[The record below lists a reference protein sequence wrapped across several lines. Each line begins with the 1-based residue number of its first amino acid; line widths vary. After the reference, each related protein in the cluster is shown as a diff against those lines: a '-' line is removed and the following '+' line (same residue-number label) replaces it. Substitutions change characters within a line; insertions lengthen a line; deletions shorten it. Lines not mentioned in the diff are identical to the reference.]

1 MSNSDSGGGF
11 WNPSCDHWPEEPP
24 QTPPHVWWPK
34 PVLETSVESDGL
46 SKDSGGIESEIPESR
61 PSVQPSEP
69 VLETS
74 VESDRLSKDSG
85 GIESEIP
92 ESRPSVQ
99 PSEPVRE
106 ISVVSIS
113 SCRSSDVIESEI
125 LESRPSVQL
134 SEPVREISVVSISSS
149 QSSDVIEVPAS
160 GAVAT
165 SITRYTTV
173 DGRSISLLECL
184 RHYFPSA
191 LLNADLRSSSLGTDE
206 MCLHCV
212 LRVAFDDPATLHDQK
227 PFCNPGP
234 GNSCRSC
241 SDQGLACFRIPPLG
255 SRELT
260 SDMLRRTQI
269 SNSAF
274 SQEHWRL
281 VCRTIAET
289 VGVSERELR
298 QAMLWDNRYLRPCER
313 SARRPE

>member
-1 MSNSDSGGGF
+1 MSNSDSSGGF
-11 WNPSCDHWPEEPP
+11 FSPSFDHWPDEPP
-24 QTPPHVWWPK
+24 RTPSPVQYPK
-34 PVLETSVESDGL
+34 PVLETSVESAGL
-46 SKDSGGIESEIPESR
+46 SKDSGGMGSEIPESR
-61 PSVQPSEP
+61 PSLQPSEP
-69 VLETS
+69 
-74 VESDRLSKDSG
+74 G
-85 GIESEIP
+85 
-92 ESRPSVQ
+92 
-99 PSEPVRE
+99 
-106 ISVVSIS
+106 
-113 SCRSSDVIESEI
+113 
-125 LESRPSVQL
+125 
-134 SEPVREISVVSISSS
+134 REISVVSISSS
-149 QSSDVIEVPAS
+149 RSSDIVEVPAS

-165 SITRYTTV
+165 SITRYGTV
-173 DGRSISLLECL
+173 DGRSFSLLECL

-227 PFCNPGP
+227 PFCNPGS

-241 SDQGLACFRIPPLG
+241 LDQGLACFRIPPLG
-255 SRELT
+255 SRELA

-274 SQEHWRL
+274 SHEHWRL

-313 SARRPE
+313 SARHPE